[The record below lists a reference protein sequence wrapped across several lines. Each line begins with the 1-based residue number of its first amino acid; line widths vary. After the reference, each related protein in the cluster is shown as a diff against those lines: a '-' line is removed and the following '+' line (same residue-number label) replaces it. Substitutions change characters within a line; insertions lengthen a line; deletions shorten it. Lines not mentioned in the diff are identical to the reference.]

1 MHKNIGNVTDENIKF
16 LQKELGIIKN
26 SVVNVYSKSAILDK
40 VFANVFRK
48 NVDREDIRSK
58 VRLKIIF

>member
-1 MHKNIGNVTDENIKF
+1 MKTLYI
-16 LQKELGIIKN
+16 QKELGIIKN

>member
-26 SVVNVYSKSAILDK
+26 SVVNVYSKSAILDN

-48 NVDREDIRSK
+48 NVDREDIWSK

>member
-40 VFANVFRK
+40 VFADVFRK

>member
-48 NVDREDIRSK
+48 IVDREDIWSK

>member
-40 VFANVFRK
+40 VFADVFRK
-48 NVDREDIRSK
+48 NVDREDIWSK